1 MMLEASYHNRQAM
14 IPSELERITIS
25 DTDTEVWLARLNL
38 DANVVSQYA
47 SLLSPD
53 EQERAQRFH
62 FEHDRRRFTVTRGTL
77 RTLLG
82 THLGIDPKAVKFNQT
97 EKGKPLIAGVSIHF
111 NVSHSHERALIAISN
126 NKPVGVDIEYLHRE
140 VDYAALA
147 ERYFTSKEYAAIQ
160 SLPEAQRKHAFL
172 TCWTCKEAV
181 AKASGE
187 GLFLSLSSFE
197 VISPPGFT
205 ISQQVNGYALY
216 DTKIDDGYVA
226 AIAISID

>member
-1 MMLEASYHNRQAM
+1 MLEASYHNRQAM

-25 DTDTEVWLARLNL
+25 DTEIEVWLARLDL

-53 EQERAQRFH
+53 EQERAHRFH

-82 THLGIDPKAVKFNQT
+82 AHLGIDPKAIKFTQT
-97 EKGKPLIAGVSIHF
+97 EKGKPLIAGASIHF
-111 NVSHSHERALIAISN
+111 NVSHSHERALFAISN
-126 NKPVGVDIEYLHRE
+126 IKPVGADVEYLKRE
-140 VDYAALA
+140 VDYQALA
-147 ERYFTSKEYAAIQ
+147 ERYFSPNEYAGINN
-160 SLPEAQRKHAFL
+160 LPEAQRKHAFL

-181 AKASGE
+181 AKANGE

-197 VISPPGFT
+197 VIS
-205 ISQQVNGYALY
+205 
-216 DTKIDDGYVA
+216 
-226 AIAISID
+226 

>member
-1 MMLEASYHNRQAM
+1 M

-25 DTDTEVWLARLNL
+25 DTEIEVWLARLDL

-53 EQERAQRFH
+53 EQERAHCFH
-62 FEHDRRRFTVTRGTL
+62 FEHDRRRFTVTRGVL

-82 THLGIDPKAVKFNQT
+82 KHLGIASKSVKFTQT
-97 EKGKPLIAGVSIHF
+97 EKGKPLVIGASIHF

-126 NKPVGVDIEYLHRE
+126 TKPVGVDIEYLARE
-140 VDYAALA
+140 ANYVALA
-147 ERYFTSKEYAAIQ
+147 ERYFTPNEYATIQ
-160 SLPEAQRKHAFL
+160 SLPKAQHKHAFL
-172 TCWTCKEAV
+172 ICWTCKEAV

-187 GLFLSLSSFE
+187 GLFLSLGSLE

-205 ISQQVNGYALY
+205 ISQRVNGHALY
-216 DTKIDDGYVA
+216 KTEIDDDYAAAVA
-226 AIAISID
+226 VSVN